1 MPTTVTPVK
10 PSPVLR
16 LQNLPVEITNQML
29 RLWVSGF
36 LQVWGKPLPA
46 LPDDA
51 TPEQISQRND
61 LITKQRGNAVSV
73 LAELGTSAGALLE
86 QSDELVHFILPRL
99 PAEKVEGV
107 LMSQAE
113 LQSFVAYKPS
123 TTTHDDG
130 TVTLD

>member
-1 MPTTVTPVK
+1 
-10 PSPVLR
+10 
-16 LQNLPVEITNQML
+16 ML

-51 TPEQISQRND
+51 TPEQIRQRND
-61 LITKQRGNAVSV
+61 LITKQRDNAVSV

-113 LQSFVAYKPS
+113 LQSFVAFKPS

>member
-1 MPTTVTPVK
+1 MPTTIAPVK
-10 PSPVLR
+10 PSPALR
-16 LQNLPVEITNQML
+16 LQNLPVDITNQML
-29 RLWVSGF
+29 RLWASGF
-36 LQVWGKPLPA
+36 LQVWGKPFQP

-51 TPEQISQRND
+51 TPEQISERNE
-61 LITKQRGNAVSV
+61 LITKQRDNAVSI
-73 LAELGTSAGALLE
+73 LAELGTNAGALLE
-86 QSDELVHFILPRL
+86 QSDELVRFILPRL

-113 LQSFVAYKPS
+113 LQSFVAFKPS

>member
-1 MPTTVTPVK
+1 MPTTIAPVK

-29 RLWVSGF
+29 RLWASGF
-36 LQVWGKPLPA
+36 LQVWGKPFQP

-51 TPEQISQRND
+51 TPEQISERNE
-61 LITKQRGNAVSV
+61 LITKQRDNAVSI

-86 QSDELVHFILPRL
+86 QSDELVRFILPRL

-113 LQSFVAYKPS
+113 LQSFVAFKPS

>member
-1 MPTTVTPVK
+1 MPTTITPVK

-36 LQVWGKPLPA
+36 LQVWGKPLPT

-61 LITKQRGNAVSV
+61 LITKQRDNAVSI

-86 QSDELVHFILPRL
+86 QSDELVRFILPRL

-113 LQSFVAYKPS
+113 LQSFVAYKPL

>member
-1 MPTTVTPVK
+1 MPTTIAPVK

-36 LQVWGKPLPA
+36 LQVWGKPVPP

-61 LITKQRGNAVSV
+61 LITKQRDNAVSI
-73 LAELGTSAGALLE
+73 LAELGTNAGALLE

-113 LQSFVAYKPS
+113 LQSFVAYKPL

>member
-1 MPTTVTPVK
+1 MPTTITPVK

-36 LQVWGKPLPA
+36 LQVWGKPFPP

-61 LITKQRGNAVSV
+61 LITKQRDNAVSI

-113 LQSFVAYKPS
+113 LQSFVAYKPL

>member
-1 MPTTVTPVK
+1 MPTTITPVK

-61 LITKQRGNAVSV
+61 LITKQRDNAVSI

-113 LQSFVAYKPS
+113 LQSFVAYKPL

>member
-1 MPTTVTPVK
+1 MPTTITPVK

-61 LITKQRGNAVSV
+61 LITKQRDNAVSI

-86 QSDELVHFILPRL
+86 QSDELVRFILPRL

-113 LQSFVAYKPS
+113 LQSFVAYKPL